1 MAADFYFPRT
11 NYIYTVSLAQCIDV
25 FSYPEK
31 MNIMSWVRHLTM
43 KKKDYKLK
51 DLKIPRYL

>member
-11 NYIYTVSLAQCIDV
+11 NYIWTVSLAQCIDV
-25 FSYPEK
+25 FSYPQK
-31 MNIMSWVRHLTM
+31 VNIMSWIRHLMLT
-43 KKKDYKLK
+43 KRTYKLK